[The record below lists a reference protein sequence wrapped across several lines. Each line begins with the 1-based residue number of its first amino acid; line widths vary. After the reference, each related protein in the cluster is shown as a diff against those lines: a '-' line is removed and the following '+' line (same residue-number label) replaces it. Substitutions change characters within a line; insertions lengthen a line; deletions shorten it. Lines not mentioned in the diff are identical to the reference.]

1 MSERVLEKEKIVEKV
16 GISFSQNSM
25 KWLNK
30 QDIIM
35 QLEYEIPVVFVTY
48 VRPVMNNNLYE
59 IFNDMYRSGVM
70 INDLKHRILV
80 ALQNKKKKKLYCE

>member
-1 MSERVLEKEKIVEKV
+1 
-16 GISFSQNSM
+16 M
-25 KWLNK
+25 KWLSI

-48 VRPVMNNNLYE
+48 VRPVMNNNLYD

-80 ALQNKKKKKLYCE
+80 TLQKKKKLYCE